1 MRPGL
6 RRRRKI
12 HRSTSM
18 AGDPLDLFQHAMTNA
33 RGVIM
38 FVMLMMA
45 LFGQASDAVVQ
56 VTVNALE
63 TAEKARKLA
72 DERDDLQRRVAAMPP
87 AGDPELAARYMAAL
101 ERLRKDE
108 AALDA
113 EHASIRRREEELA
126 RIREAIEQAS
136 KARDAA
142 LALVPRNAAPRPP
155 SAFVRVSR
163 FQQDQRKAVIL
174 TLSGGK
180 LSRFRAT
187 AETKEITAPAT
198 GLAITDAA
206 SAADAVRRLLEGF
219 QPNTHR
225 VELLVW
231 EGSFPEA
238 KLAEQAILELG
249 FDSNPLPVRAGTSLP
264 AGTGGV
270 Q

>member
-56 VTVNALE
+56 VTVSALE
-63 TAEKARKLA
+63 AAEKVRKLSE
-72 DERDDLQRRVAAMPP
+72 ERDELQRKVAAMPP
-87 AGDPELAARYMAAL
+87 AGDPALAARYLAAL

-108 AALDA
+108 AALD
-113 EHASIRRREEELA
+113 ETRASVRRREEELA
-126 RIREAIEQAS
+126 KRRSELADS
-136 KARDAA
+136 NKARDAA
-142 LALVPRNAAPRPP
+142 VALVPRNAASRPP

-163 FQQDQRKAVIL
+163 FQQDTRKAVIL
-174 TLSGGK
+174 TLSGGR

-187 AETKEITAPAT
+187 AETKEISAPAT
-198 GLAITDAA
+198 GEAVGDIA
-206 SAADAVRRLLEGF
+206 SAKAATERLLNGF
-219 QPNTHR
+219 SPTTHR

-231 EGSFPEA
+231 EGSFAEA
-238 KLAEQAILELG
+238 KLVEAAILELG
-249 FDSNPLPVRAGTSLP
+249 FDSNPMPVKAGTSVP